1 MKAVTLFAAV
11 PTVALALATGLHN
24 SQRCHQAALGH
35 HAPRC
40 NDVSLVKQARQADD
54 DDDMSSDN
62 PRPTATRITLNFPP
76 SGTLTVSIGDTDESD
91 ADVTIT
97 ETDSTTT
104 TSLSAPSRTS
114 ASSASISSASS
125 ASASISIVTVI
136 STVKSIATVSARAIQ
151 ADTVTITASDQF
163 TSLVGTSVNGD
174 AVPSGPIVVTIST
187 STITYPGVY
196 SLDPTFISYSTTTQP
211 ASTTV
216 FEAGPTTSIGAI
228 IDPRPGGF
236 TIINGMP
243 YDEWT
248 SQNPGAFITYT
259 TGPGQGTTLGASP
272 EADGTVTVTTSNT
285 ITATTP
291 SISTTTNT
299 ATVTTT
305 TGEGG
310 ARGSISSLTSGI
322 NTAAAAQ
329 MTALA
334 GPAAMLLLAGL
345 ALV

>member
-1 MKAVTLFAAV
+1 MPVYKGLLSILFSPRNSSLLHPFIPFTLQVGLPAPGLLETFLFQHPFLGGPLLSVFLVSPLVCVWHPIAVTMKAVTLFAAV

-196 SLDPTFISYSTTTQP
+196 SLDPTFISYSTTTQA

-259 TGPGQGTTLGASP
+259 TGPGQGT
-272 EADGTVTVTTSNT
+272 
-285 ITATTP
+285 
-291 SISTTTNT
+291 
-299 ATVTTT
+299 
-305 TGEGG
+305 
-310 ARGSISSLTSGI
+310 SS
-322 NTAAAAQ
+322 
-329 MTALA
+329 
-334 GPAAMLLLAGL
+334 
-345 ALV
+345 